1 MAFQSATG
9 YHNLPNGVFSPTI
22 YSQKVQK
29 QFRKKSVAKD
39 ITNSDYFGEISA
51 YGDSVQIIKEP
62 EIKVYDIARGSQ
74 MVSQDLED
82 EDFSLIIDR
91 ARGYQFQVDDIEK
104 KQSHVNW
111 MDLSTDRAAY
121 QMADAYDLDILGY
134 MSGFDYDLNTKVWTA
149 RTAPVGTKAEASADA
164 DELLGIHKLNRAT
177 YGISGGSVNDSLSIG
192 VAGTYDA
199 TPVALL
205 SRMSRLL
212 DQQNV
217 DKEGRWIV
225 VDPVFLEKLMD
236 ENSKF
241 MNADWQDTEQLSN
254 GKVMSGKVRGFRLYA
269 SNNLPTFGN
278 GPSVADTDGS
288 STNYGIIIAGI
299 DSAVATAEQLNKV
312 ERFRSPFGFSDV
324 VRGMHMYGR
333 KILRPT
339 GLIRAAYN
347 VNA

>member
-9 YHNLPNGVFSPTI
+9 YNNLPNGVFSPTI
-22 YSQKVQK
+22 YSAKVQK

-39 ITNSDYFGEISA
+39 ITNSDYFGEIA
-51 YGDSVQIIKEP
+51 NFGDSVQIIKEP
-62 EIKVYDIARGSQ
+62 EIQVFDYARGMQ
-74 MVSQDLED
+74 MTPQDLND

-91 ARGYQFQVDDIEK
+91 AKAYSFQVDDIEK

-111 MDLSTDRAAY
+111 MDLATDRAAY
-121 QMADAYDLDILGY
+121 QMSDTYDRDILAYLSGY
-134 MSGFDYDLNTKVWTA
+134 EYSDATKVWTA
-149 RTAPVGTKAEASADA
+149 RTTSVGEKAEATADS

-177 YGISGGSVNDSLSIG
+177 YGISGGAATDSLAVG
-192 VAGTYDA
+192 TAGTFDV
-199 TPVALL
+199 TPLALL

-212 DQQNV
+212 DQQNA

-225 VDPVFLEKLMD
+225 VDPVFEEILRD

-241 MNADWQDTEQLSN
+241 MDRDYQDGEQLSN
-254 GKVMSGKVRGFRLYA
+254 GRVSSGKVRGFRLYS
-269 SNNLPTFGN
+269 SNNLPQIGTGSGTADNNGSAANFG
-278 GPSVADTDGS
+278 V
-288 STNYGIIIAGI
+288 IIAGI

-312 ERFRSPFGFSDV
+312 ERFRSPFGFQDI

-339 GLIRAAYN
+339 GLVRAVYN
-347 VNA
+347 INA